1 MPSRRNE
8 SAAGTP
14 VSKLPDNKSTE
25 SATLTHIDSGG
36 AARMVDVSEKA
47 TTERVAVASG
57 FVRMSAATLELVLS
71 GNARK
76 GDVLGAAR
84 IAGIMAAKKT
94 HELIP
99 LCHPLLITK
108 AEVEITPEAD
118 GLAVRATV
126 KVTGQTGVEM
136 EALTAVSVACLTIY
150 DMVKAAERSMTIE
163 AIRLV
168 EKQGGKSGYY
178 QAAQPPASHP
188 PPSTPPNGR
197 AAEGKRKN

>member
-1 MPSRRNE
+1 MATPSDD
-8 SAAGTP
+8 T
-14 VSKLPDNKSTE
+14 
-25 SATLTHIDSGG
+25 ATGWATMTHIDGGG
-36 AARMVDVSEKA
+36 AARMVDVSAKPA
-47 TTERVAVASG
+47 TERVAVAAG

-71 GNARK
+71 GNAKK

-108 AEVEITPEAD
+108 AEVEITPERD
-118 GLAVRATV
+118 GLAVQATV

-150 DMVKAAERSMTIE
+150 DMVKAVERGMTIE

-168 EKQGGKSGYY
+168 EKRGGKSGHYMAGHDTSG
-178 QAAQPPASHP
+178 QDLAPDSPPRSCSPPPAD
-188 PPSTPPNGR
+188 
-197 AAEGKRKN
+197 AADGKRKA